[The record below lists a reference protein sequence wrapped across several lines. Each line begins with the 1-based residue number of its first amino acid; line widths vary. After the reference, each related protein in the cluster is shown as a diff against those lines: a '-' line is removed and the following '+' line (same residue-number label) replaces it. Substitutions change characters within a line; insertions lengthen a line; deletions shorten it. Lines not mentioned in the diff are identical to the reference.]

1 MSFPEQQED
10 KIITFALSPK
20 DYYYELKLAKFL
32 YKIDKIEGPSIEDL
46 AVWAHNFA
54 IGALSRQL
62 GQLYVVSSFKKKE
75 IEEQKENLLPDF
87 EFQSY
92 NSSIQ
97 TLSVLAMTYH
107 D

>member
-32 YKIDKIEGPSIEDL
+32 YKIDRIEGPTIEDL
-46 AVWAHNFA
+46 AVWCHNFA

-62 GQLYVVSSFKKKE
+62 DRVVESEDGTVTEITRLSADQSSVAAYD
-75 IEEQKENLLPDF
+75 QDNDA
-87 EFQSY
+87 
-92 NSSIQ
+92 N
-97 TLSVLAMTYH
+97 
-107 D
+107 